1 MSSSDIQSKRITG
14 TGSLGVGPARITQI
28 QVLTTT
34 GSPRVTVT
42 NGNGG
47 ETVLAPGD
55 VFAVPPGIERS
66 LQVAMSG
73 EASLF
78 RVSDTDDEAG
88 PTMNFVADSR
98 QSH

>member
-47 ETVLAPGD
+47 ETVLDLDFNASSTHSVNIPNDGIRCNSD
-55 VFAVPPGIERS
+55 VY
-66 LQVAMSG
+66 
-73 EASLF
+73 
-78 RVSDTDDEAG
+78 VSAFTAC
-88 PTMNFVADSR
+88 TAATVFYR
-98 QSH
+98 